1 MTNPLE
7 VSGFLGHEGA
17 DVWGR
22 YRGQPGDY
30 REHPWRADWT
40 EAGVASLVKDCQLF
54 DEQDLTD
61 L

>member
-1 MTNPLE
+1 MC
-7 VSGFLGHEGA
+7 GEGT
-17 DVWGR
+17 G
-22 YRGQPGDY
+22 GQPGDY

-40 EAGVASLVKDCQLF
+40 EAGVVSLVKDCQLF